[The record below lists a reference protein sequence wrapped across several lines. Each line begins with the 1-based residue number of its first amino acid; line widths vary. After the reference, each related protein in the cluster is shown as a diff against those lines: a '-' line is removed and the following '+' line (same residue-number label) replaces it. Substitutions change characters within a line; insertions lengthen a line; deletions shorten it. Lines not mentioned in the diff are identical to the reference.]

1 MSSLT
6 RQGGEGAG
14 GRLASLTALQQS
26 MLLLA
31 ESLDSGAIGG
41 QFEQLYR
48 RNQGLAITECH
59 LPANAAKNRRVSV
72 LFKTY
77 FILRKCFFLPPLTLV
92 WIVLNRYRKRFESI
106 GKKFSI
112 CSQKC
117 FTTVRSQKNKNYS
130 KFKKNR
136 VPDS

>member
-1 MSSLT
+1 MVLLFPFST

-77 FILRKCFFLPPLTLV
+77 FILRKCFFIFPH
-92 WIVLNRYRKRFESI
+92 
-106 GKKFSI
+106 
-112 CSQKC
+112 
-117 FTTVRSQKNKNYS
+117 
-130 KFKKNR
+130 
-136 VPDS
+136 

>member
-1 MSSLT
+1 MSPRALFVSTALKNLLSEVLPEHLFVSPFLGIYCST

-59 LPANAAKNRRVSV
+59 LPANAAKNRRVSI
-72 LFKTY
+72 LF
-77 FILRKCFFLPPLTLV
+77 
-92 WIVLNRYRKRFESI
+92 
-106 GKKFSI
+106 
-112 CSQKC
+112 
-117 FTTVRSQKNKNYS
+117 
-130 KFKKNR
+130 
-136 VPDS
+136 

>member
-1 MSSLT
+1 MVFLCLPELYLCQKQCLIIFTLPQLRRVAIHFICHCQSCYSCISSST

-59 LPANAAKNRRVSV
+59 LPANAAKNRRVSI

-77 FILRKCFFLPPLTLV
+77 LV
-92 WIVLNRYRKRFESI
+92 LYV
-106 GKKFSI
+106 
-112 CSQKC
+112 
-117 FTTVRSQKNKNYS
+117 
-130 KFKKNR
+130 
-136 VPDS
+136 